1 MNYNQIFSNV
11 ITKIKGEGRYRS
23 FLDIGRCAGEFPAA
37 FDYSRNK
44 SITLWCINDY
54 LGMGQ
59 HPKVFKA
66 FTETAQAMGVGA
78 GGTRN
83 IGGNHHPIVLL
94 EQELADLHNKEA
106 GLVFTSG
113 YVANEATLASLSKIL
128 PDCIFFSD
136 EGNHASIIEGIRH
149 NQAEKYI
156 FRHNDHEHLRSLIS
170 KIDINRPKIIIF
182 ESAYSMD
189 GMISPMAEF
198 CDIAEEF
205 NALTY
210 LDEVHTVGLYGKRGA
225 GLAEKL
231 GVADRIDIIQ
241 GTLGKAF
248 GVMGGYI
255 TGKHDLVDV
264 IRSTASGFIFTTSLP
279 PAIIEAA
286 RASVAHLKSQD
297 YERIEHARKVQL
309 TKKALNE
316 FRINILENQTHI
328 IPVLINDP
336 ILAKQASQ
344 MLLNEHNIYLQ
355 HINYPTVAK
364 GSERLRITPTPMH
377 TEQMIEAFVNS
388 LKTVLSKLSVKE
400 AA

>member
-1 MNYNQIFSNV
+1 MNYNQKFSDV
-11 ITKIKGEGRYRS
+11 IAKIKAEDRYRS
-23 FLDIGRCAGEFPAA
+23 FLDIGRCAGEFPSA
-37 FDYSRNK
+37 FDYNRNK

-59 HPKVFKA
+59 HPKVLKA
-66 FTETAQAMGVGA
+66 FNETAQLMGVGA

-94 EQELADLHNKEA
+94 ERELADLHSKEA

-149 NQAEKYI
+149 NKAEKYI

-170 KIDINRPKIIIF
+170 EIDINRPKIIIF

-189 GMISPMAEF
+189 GIISPMAEF
-198 CDIAEEF
+198 CEIAEEF

-210 LDEVHTVGLYGKRGA
+210 LDEVHTVGLYGRRGA
-225 GLAEKL
+225 GLAETL
-231 GVADRIDIIQ
+231 GVADKIDIIQ

-255 TGKHDLVDV
+255 TGKRDLVDA

-286 RASVAHLKSQD
+286 RASVMHLKMQD
-297 YERIEHARKVQL
+297 SERIEHARKVEL

-316 FRINILENQTHI
+316 SRINILENQTHI

-344 MLLNEHNIYLQ
+344 MLLEEHDIYLQ

-364 GSERLRITPTPMH
+364 GSERLRITPTPLH
-377 TEQMIEAFVNS
+377 TEQMIETFVYS
-388 LKTVLSKLSVKE
+388 LKTVLLKLAVKE

>member
-1 MNYNQIFSNV
+1 
-11 ITKIKGEGRYRS
+11 
-23 FLDIGRCAGEFPAA
+23 
-37 FDYSRNK
+37 
-44 SITLWCINDY
+44 
-54 LGMGQ
+54 
-59 HPKVFKA
+59 
-66 FTETAQAMGVGA
+66 
-78 GGTRN
+78 
-83 IGGNHHPIVLL
+83 
-94 EQELADLHNKEA
+94 
-106 GLVFTSG
+106 
-113 YVANEATLASLSKIL
+113 
-128 PDCIFFSD
+128 
-136 EGNHASIIEGIRH
+136 
-149 NQAEKYI
+149 
-156 FRHNDHEHLRSLIS
+156 
-170 KIDINRPKIIIF
+170 
-182 ESAYSMD
+182 
-189 GMISPMAEF
+189 MISPMAEF